1 MNNYFARLVP
11 VVYEHAAAFLGRSPW
26 EVGYS
31 ADLLVQAHEAAW
43 KEYHHSPLTVGI
55 DVYNLEAECYGAR
68 VEKPEGNEVP
78 SIKDFILGSCEE
90 IEKLSFFDP
99 LKSGRFPLIFQ
110 AAKALR
116 EKLPSVDI
124 RIPLGG
130 PFSIASNLVGFDT
143 LLVEAFSE
151 PEMVRQAL
159 LHLAEGQL
167 RIASIAKTEGFDI
180 TFFESAATPPLLS
193 PELFESVELPA
204 LKHVLEGVGEL
215 FAHRPSFIMGGNTF
229 PVLAYVLACNPGFI
243 ICPGETDQAA
253 FMEAV
258 KTHRDLS
265 VRINMKVETVANGSE
280 EELFQEAKRVFHLA
294 LGRNPLLIGT
304 GVLPY
309 NVPPSRVHRIE
320 AFVKQCMEE
329 QRDRDGFRGA

>member
-1 MNNYFARLVP
+1 MNSPLVQVVP
-11 VVYEHAAAFLGRSPW
+11 VVYEHAAAFVGKSPW

-43 KEYHHSPLTVGI
+43 KEYRHSPLTVGI

-78 SIKDFILGSCEE
+78 SIKEFPLSSCEE
-90 IEKLSFFDP
+90 IEKLSLFDP
-99 LKSGRFPLIFQ
+99 LRSGRFPLIFQ
-110 AAKALR
+110 AAKMLR
-116 EKLPSVDI
+116 KKLPSMDI

-151 PEMVRQAL
+151 PEMVRRAL

-167 RIASIAKTEGFDI
+167 KIASTAKTEGFDV

-193 PELFESVELPA
+193 PELFETVELPA
-204 LKHVLEGVGEL
+204 LKRIMEGTGAL
-215 FAHRPSFIMGGNTF
+215 FPHRPSFIMGGNTF
-229 PVLAYVLACNPGFI
+229 PVLQYVLECNPGFI

-258 KTHRDLS
+258 KPRRDLA
-265 VRINMKVETVANGSE
+265 VRINMKVEIVANGSE
-280 EELFQEAKRVFHLA
+280 EELFQETKRVFRLA
-294 LGRNPLLIGT
+294 LGRNPMLIGT

-320 AFVKQCMEE
+320 EFVAQCLEE
-329 QRDRDGFRGA
+329 LQGRG